1 MAAEAS
7 GGLQAEFQA
16 RCEEGQLVSQDSSSS
31 LGDGAGWSVDAC
43 AHDLWRQI
51 KAIASACLAADDW
64 GTTSASTVDTVDVS
78 RTEEDMAQEDSPL
91 GGGFDVLLTVNSPA
105 RGATYFAF
113 QGPWRRR
120 GFSGLGLWGGPM
132 E

>member
-1 MAAEAS
+1 MK
-7 GGLQAEFQA
+7 G
-16 RCEEGQLVSQDSSSS
+16 SS
-31 LGDGAGWSVDAC
+31 LAKTLTLAWVMALDGASTPARVTSGARFTSLPLFV
-43 AHDLWRQI
+43 
-51 KAIASACLAADDW
+51 AADEW

-91 GGGFDVLLTVNSPA
+91 GGEFDVLLTVNSPA
-105 RGATYFAF
+105 RGTTYFAF

-120 GFSGLGLWGGPM
+120 GVCGLGLWGGPV